1 MPRCSIDK
9 LTLNG
14 QSYIYRDC
22 YWTTPT
28 GYRVSTSDGQKLTF
42 AFYEQHGR
50 VPGATPPPKPP
61 AAPPRRAAPAARR
74 AR

>member
-1 MPRCSIDK
+1 MPRISVDK
-9 LTLNG
+9 LVVNG
-14 QSYIYRDC
+14 QSYVFRNC

-42 AFYEQHGR
+42 EFYAQHGR
-50 VPGATPPPKPP
+50 VPGAPPPAPVVR
-61 AAPPRRAAPAARR
+61 PPRRAAPAVRR